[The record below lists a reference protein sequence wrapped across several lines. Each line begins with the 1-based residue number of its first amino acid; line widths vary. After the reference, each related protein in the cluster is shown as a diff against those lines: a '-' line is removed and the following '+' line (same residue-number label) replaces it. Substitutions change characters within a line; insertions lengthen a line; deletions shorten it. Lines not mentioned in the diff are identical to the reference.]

1 MIEDKLDHD
10 IILHLQDLIDPLG
23 DPGLENVHLDLRH
36 VHLNPKVILEL
47 HRLEELLLLVREAV
61 VLVSGGSSEETGIG
75 HIADLN
81 LEYNS

>member
-10 IILHLQDLIDPLG
+10 VILHLQDLVDPLG
-23 DPGLENVHLDLRH
+23 DPRLEDVHLDLRH
-36 VHLNPKVILEL
+36 VHLHPKVILEL

-61 VLVSGGSSEETGIG
+61 VLVSSGSSEETGVG
-75 HIADLN
+75 HIADLD